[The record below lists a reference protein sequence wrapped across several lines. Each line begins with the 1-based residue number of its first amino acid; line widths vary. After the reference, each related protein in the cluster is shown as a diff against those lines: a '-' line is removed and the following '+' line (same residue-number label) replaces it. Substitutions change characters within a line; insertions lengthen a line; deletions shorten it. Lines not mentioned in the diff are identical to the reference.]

1 MLGGHAHDDHQGHD
15 DHGDDDHGEGDHGEG
30 DHGEGDHDLP
40 EIHADHTVYTLSF
53 PEEDH
58 DDHSDEEEGEEDGR
72 ANDILQ
78 WADEDSDAALSF
90 EEFFKAMTEVK
101 ASDLN
106 LTPAYLLDLL
116 ESTVADDS
124 GESEAGIDISF
135 YWDRGEDLWG
145 TYNYDYTV
153 GQDYTFIDFDQL
165 GSLVTYSANSTVT
178 NLYSDPPSGISD
190 GDWVEFEVT
199 FSVDDIMPFFEGSS
213 GDMMHYDSQYC
224 DTWGSSI
231 HCSSGYTMGMGFE
244 DGIVYEI
251 EYESGFAK
259 TGHIYE
265 IKIIDSGITCDYEIG
280 DYMFCHSSGMGAR
293 EGVHFYDEDGDLVWE
308 MGGDD
313 DWIEHHD
320 GFQLRMILEEFGDC
334 AGSDGLLENVE
345 DGIGE
350 ISCLYDLSLIHI

>member
-1 MLGGHAHDDHQGHD
+1 
-15 DHGDDDHGEGDHGEG
+15 
-30 DHGEGDHDLP
+30 
-40 EIHADHTVYTLSF
+40 
-53 PEEDH
+53 
-58 DDHSDEEEGEEDGR
+58 
-72 ANDILQ
+72 
-78 WADEDSDAALSF
+78 
-90 EEFFKAMTEVK
+90 MTEVK

-213 GDMMHYDSQYC
+213 GDMMHYDSQY
-224 DTWGSSI
+224 
-231 HCSSGYTMGMGFE
+231 Y
-244 DGIVYEI
+244 
-251 EYESGFAK
+251 
-259 TGHIYE
+259 
-265 IKIIDSGITCDYEIG
+265 
-280 DYMFCHSSGMGAR
+280 
-293 EGVHFYDEDGDLVWE
+293 
-308 MGGDD
+308 
-313 DWIEHHD
+313 
-320 GFQLRMILEEFGDC
+320 
-334 AGSDGLLENVE
+334 
-345 DGIGE
+345 
-350 ISCLYDLSLIHI
+350 LSLIHI